1 MDLRTHPKIAYVMYP
16 VIILL
21 LIIFL
26 PLPFYFIYNFNYTYY
41 MPIPIFIAG
50 FFIIFI
56 GAWYDFGSKLY
67 LKDVFAS
74 AAKVNQKDI
83 KFIHKQQLIMT
94 LIYLVIG
101 LIYMLVAV
109 LIFII

>member
-1 MDLRTHPKIAYVMYP
+1 MDLTKHPKIRYSLYP
-16 VIILL
+16 VVVLL
-21 LIIFL
+21 VFVFL

-41 MPIPIFIAG
+41 MPIPVFISG
-50 FFIIFI
+50 FFVMFI

-74 AAKVNQKDI
+74 ASKLNEEDV

-94 LIYLVIG
+94 VLYLLIG
-101 LIYMLVAV
+101 LCYMLVAV
-109 LIFII
+109 IIFIV